1 MWEFRRGSSCSPKA
15 KLCPRY
21 ATVRVLMTG
30 SKMRQDR
37 WDTHGFPER
46 EKRET
51 EREGDGGGGLDIERF
66 PEREREKKKK
76 IEGREGDTRYKTV
89 EIS

>member
-1 MWEFRRGSSCSPKA
+1 MGVQTRVFLLPEA

-30 SKMRQDR
+30 RKMRQDR

-46 EKRET
+46 KKEKQRE
-51 EREGDGGGGLDIERF
+51 RGIERGGKG
-66 PEREREKKKK
+66 PRYRKIPRERRSKKK
-76 IEGREGDTRYKTV
+76 IEGREGDTRYKTE